1 MDSLRIGVA
10 GLGTVGS
17 AVLGLIAGHR
27 DLLALRAG
35 KYLEITAVS
44 ARASDKPRTVDISS
58 YRWFDDPVA
67 LASSND
73 VDVVVELIGG
83 QDGPAKKLIETALA
97 NGKPVVTANKALLAH
112 HGTALAR
119 SAESQNLSLAY
130 EASVCGG
137 IPVVKGLREGLA
149 ANAIR
154 ELHGVLNGT
163 CNYILTQ
170 MRDTGRSFDEV
181 LAEAQALG
189 YAEADPGFDI
199 DGIDTAHKLAIL
211 TALAFGAEVDLPS
224 VHIEGI
230 RHVDA
235 LDIAYAD
242 ELGYTIKLLGIARRA
257 DDEIEQRVHPCMIPK
272 NAAIAAADGVYNAL
286 VADGDSVDKVNFVGR
301 GAGGGPTA
309 SAVVADL
316 IDIARGHKIPVF
328 GIPAVQLKKLKPR
341 PIEKRYGAYYL
352 RLMVV
357 DRPGVIADVTSILRD
372 QNVSMESMLQRMR
385 APGGNVPVVLTT
397 HETEEARM
405 NAVIAQVTA
414 LDAVVEPP
422 HLIRIEQ
429 F

>member
-44 ARASDKPRTVDISS
+44 ARAPDKPRSADISS
-58 YRWFDDPVA
+58 FQWFDDPVA
-67 LASSND
+67 LASSKN

-83 QDGPAKKLIETALA
+83 EGGPAKKLIETALA

-119 SAESQNLSLAY
+119 LAESQNLSLAY

-170 MRDTGRSFDEV
+170 MRDTGRGFDDV

-257 DDEIEQRVHPCMIPK
+257 GEEIEQRVHPCMIPK
-272 NAAIAAADGVYNAL
+272 TAAIAAADGVYNAL

-316 IDIARGHKIPVF
+316 IDIARGHKSPVF
-328 GIPAVQLKKLKPR
+328 GIPAAQLKKLKPR
-341 PIEKRYGAYYL
+341 PIEKRYGAYYM

-372 QNVSMESMLQRMR
+372 QNVSMESMLQRVR

-405 NAVIAQVTA
+405 NAAIAQVAA